1 MKAIMKRYIL
11 IAAAALTLVSCNK
24 WLTEDGPMV
33 NRVSDFFTSAET
45 ATQVVTAVY
54 TPMMWEYQNG
64 YFPEWYFGDIA
75 SDDALKGGQNVADG
89 PDLYD
94 IDNFK
99 VVSNNGII
107 LQFYRAQY
115 QGIARANLALEQ
127 VPAMATDEVFT
138 PALQARLVG
147 EASFLR
153 AFYYFRLVRLFGGVP
168 MPTSPVYSSADWIQ
182 PRASVEDV
190 YTQIFADLTAAEASL
205 PLKSAYPAADL
216 GRATKGAA
224 QAMLLKTHLYYA
236 QWLER
241 NGKAAE
247 AAAEYTA
254 ALTWGNKF
262 LTDQAAEYT
271 LCPNF
276 YDNFTLEGENGPE
289 SVFEIQYMVDGM
301 SDYGEGNGF
310 SRGTF
315 TVKLIRSRGG
325 AFGESGW
332 GFNHPTQNLY
342 DEFEAGDPRRDETIY
357 APSDA
362 QITNAAEELY
372 LGNKYLS
379 RKRAILDRTT
389 MSYVHLDHDSRGP
402 INNIQIRLADV
413 YLMIAE
419 AAVECNNAPL
429 AKTYLEMVRARARGG
444 AAILPAFPYGSYS
457 DNLADLRD
465 AIRHERRVE
474 LAMEGHRWFDL
485 CRWGT
490 VKQVMDAYKASESAD
505 IRAEMADFTAGKHE
519 LMPIPQEEAKLGSLE
534 QNPNYS

>member
-1 MKAIMKRYIL
+1 MKKIIAISAAIL
-11 IAAAALTLVSCNK
+11 SLVSCNK

-33 NRVSDFFTSAET
+33 NRVSDFFTSAES
-45 ATQVVTAVY
+45 AVQVATAVY
-54 TPMMWEYQNG
+54 TPLMWEYQNG

-99 VVSNNGII
+99 VVANNGIV

-127 VPAMATDEVFT
+127 I
-138 PALQARLVG
+138 PALAVTETLTAELRDRLEG

-153 AFYYFRLVRLFGGVP
+153 AYYYFRLVRMFGGVP
-168 MPTSPVYSSADWIQ
+168 VETAPVYSSADWIK
-182 PRASVEDV
+182 PRGTVEDV
-190 YTQIFADLTAAEASL
+190 YTLIFSDLKRAEETL

-224 QAMLLKTHLYYA
+224 QAMLLKTYLYFA
-236 QWLER
+236 QYNQREG
-241 NGKAAE
+241 NATAAAE
-247 AAAEYTA
+247 AFAEA
-254 ALTWGNKF
+254 QTWGRKF
-262 LTDQAAEYT
+262 LTDQAAEYS
-271 LCPNF
+271 LCPV
-276 YDNFTLEGENGPE
+276 YSDNFTLAGENGPE
-289 SVFEIQYMVDGM
+289 SVFEIQYMEDGQ

-315 TVKLIRSRGG
+315 SVKLTRSRGTLY
-325 AFGESGW
+325 GESGW

-342 DEFEAGDPRRDETIY
+342 DEFEAGDPRRDATIY
-357 APSDA
+357 GPSA
-362 QITNAAEELY
+362 SQITNAAEEIY
-372 LGNKYLS
+372 LGNSYLS
-379 RKRAILDRTT
+379 LKRAIMDLST
-389 MSYVHLDHDSRGP
+389 MTYAHLDHDSRGA
-402 INNIQIRLADV
+402 INNQQIRLSDV

-419 AAVECNNAPL
+419 VAVECNDPAT
-429 AKTYLEMVRARARGG
+429 AKTMLENVRARARGG

-457 DNLADLRD
+457 DTIDDLRK
-465 AIRHERRVE
+465 AVRHERRVE

-490 VKQVMDAYKASESAD
+490 VKEVMDAYQAGETAEAK
-505 IRAEMADFTAGKHE
+505 AEMASFTVGKHE
-519 LMPIPQEEAKLGSLE
+519 LFPIPQEEQRLGNLE
-534 QNPNYS
+534 QNPNYN